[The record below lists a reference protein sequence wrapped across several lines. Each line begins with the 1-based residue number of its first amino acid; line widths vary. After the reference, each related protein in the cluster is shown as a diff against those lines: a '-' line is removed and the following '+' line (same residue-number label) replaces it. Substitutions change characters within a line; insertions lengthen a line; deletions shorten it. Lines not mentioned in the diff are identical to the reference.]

1 MDLSKYWKYKL
12 KTIFKYC
19 KISIVTALWNT
30 YSILPFHESVSAIIF
45 NRLWH
50 VYYTA
55 NIILMRPV
63 KKWNFK
69 ILASFIRYESKK
81 GEIAQNIFHLQLIS
95 CHFKIP
101 LILFVTLGADKAGKE
116 GKLNLG
122 KQENNICESVQIVW
136 IILIEVVFRA

>member
-1 MDLSKYWKYKL
+1 M
-12 KTIFKYC
+12 
-19 KISIVTALWNT
+19 SIVTALQKHLKYFIIRWDCIST
-30 YSILPFHESVSAIIF
+30 YFVNA
-45 NRLWH
+45 LWY

-55 NIILMRPV
+55 NIILLRPV

-136 IILIEVVFRA
+136 IILICIQTLEIFYKVST